1 VRWPRGWG
9 LTWFALAAVAVLGE
23 FAPAVAAPLGDA
35 RMTSAE
41 PAAGWV
47 YTCGP
52 VRRVPAPDL
61 PWTRGGRYRR
71 DLEPVVDGAVRWPQA
86 AFSLSRARSAFAG
99 NGLPVGKPS
108 GVFPVAATDDAAP
121 YAGQAAAPRAQQLRG
136 SIPGAPRPRRPRC
149 VGATVPVGVA
159 LDGVP
164 ILPPF
169 TRSGR
174 DAVAHEVNDACGGR
188 TDSAGRYYYRSD
200 LACMLPRTPR
210 RTHSRQVGWARDGF
224 PIFGPLGSGGLRLRS
239 RDLDACHGHAHA
251 VTIGGERRV
260 VYHYHLTGDFPYTVG
275 CFRAPPAT
283 DWVSTPSATPQ
294 GDAPG
299 GGDTRGDT
307 PAADLPGEAPAPPD
321 ERDDVRV
328 TAAPSLQPAFDPHA
342 SDYVVRC
349 SAGEPVRLNVD
360 APSGVDVAIDRQPGR
375 SGQQT
380 TSVPLAESQSFAF
393 TATSRL
399 GTRDYHVRCLPSDFP
414 AYSAERAAAPQ
425 AQWYVVSPTLST
437 DQSGITGFYTAV
449 FDAHG
454 APVWWMREKTRTPT
468 YDARLLPDNRIMW
481 ASPVNNGYP
490 YSFRTLDGI
499 VTQTLSTVGTPTDLH
514 DLQPLPGGNY
524 LLMSYPTREHVDLS
538 PYGGPSDALVL
549 DAELQEI
556 TPSGQL
562 VWSWNS
568 KDHIE
573 LEETGHW
580 YADYV
585 IPQPQPLGDGRKAYD
600 IVHMNSLEP
609 DGDGI
614 LVSMRHTD
622 SVYRIRRADGAVD
635 WKLGGTARPESL
647 TVEGDHY
654 AQPLG
659 GQHDARVLPGG
670 HVSIH
675 DNGSALGRPPRAV
688 VYRIDPVLGTA
699 TLTDEVG
706 DPRAPSSF
714 CCGSARR
721 LSGGNWV
728 LGWGSR
734 SFMTE
739 LSPSGQPVLT
749 IHYPE
754 LFSYRAQPV
763 EPGVVAASALRA
775 GMDAMHPR

>member
-1 VRWPRGWG
+1 
-9 LTWFALAAVAVLGE
+9 
-23 FAPAVAAPLGDA
+23 
-35 RMTSAE
+35 
-41 PAAGWV
+41 
-47 YTCGP
+47 
-52 VRRVPAPDL
+52 
-61 PWTRGGRYRR
+61 
-71 DLEPVVDGAVRWPQA
+71 
-86 AFSLSRARSAFAG
+86 
-99 NGLPVGKPS
+99 
-108 GVFPVAATDDAAP
+108 
-121 YAGQAAAPRAQQLRG
+121 
-136 SIPGAPRPRRPRC
+136 
-149 VGATVPVGVA
+149 
-159 LDGVP
+159 
-164 ILPPF
+164 
-169 TRSGR
+169 
-174 DAVAHEVNDACGGR
+174 
-188 TDSAGRYYYRSD
+188 
-200 LACMLPRTPR
+200 
-210 RTHSRQVGWARDGF
+210 
-224 PIFGPLGSGGLRLRS
+224 
-239 RDLDACHGHAHA
+239 
-251 VTIGGERRV
+251 
-260 VYHYHLTGDFPYTVG
+260 
-275 CFRAPPAT
+275 
-283 DWVSTPSATPQ
+283 
-294 GDAPG
+294 
-299 GGDTRGDT
+299 
-307 PAADLPGEAPAPPD
+307 
-321 ERDDVRV
+321 
-328 TAAPSLQPAFDPHA
+328 
-342 SDYVVRC
+342 
-349 SAGEPVRLNVD
+349 
-360 APSGVDVAIDRQPGR
+360 
-375 SGQQT
+375 
-380 TSVPLAESQSFAF
+380 
-393 TATSRL
+393 
-399 GTRDYHVRCLPSDFP
+399 
-414 AYSAERAAAPQ
+414 
-425 AQWYVVSPTLST
+425 
-437 DQSGITGFYTAV
+437 
-449 FDAHG
+449 
-454 APVWWMREKTRTPT
+454 
-468 YDARLLPDNRIMW
+468 
-481 ASPVNNGYP
+481 
-490 YSFRTLDGI
+490 

-754 LFSYRAQPV
+754 LFTYRAQPV